1 MYNKDRTL
9 AKYKND
15 IYIHKGLLQQFQ
27 DIEDNIY
34 YNINTLNN
42 RKLLKKIYVGGYY
55 MGGGLATIAASVIAE
70 KYKNMFLVSCFTF
83 GAPMVGNCGFKQFF
97 KEIVSNNYRIILND
111 TNDEIK
117 CSLDFYNCYK
127 HHKYKY
133 KMYNKFYD
141 GSYCHVSNALQLTPD
156 VMLEFKKPKLNKT
169 DRILKHFYK
178 IDSHTDLIQDIDV
191 YIIRLQSIISTY
203 KENIAKYSQNY
214 SLKEGHNNRLQ
225 DAIIIDVPSHSS
237 SESRL
242 SNDDCANKE
251 DILIIENKLERMNQL
266 ISEILFSINRNIS
279 DR

>member
-1 MYNKDRTL
+1 
-9 AKYKND
+9 
-15 IYIHKGLLQQFQ
+15 
-27 DIEDNIY
+27 
-34 YNINTLNN
+34 
-42 RKLLKKIYVGGYY
+42 
-55 MGGGLATIAASVIAE
+55 
-70 KYKNMFLVSCFTF
+70 
-83 GAPMVGNCGFKQFF
+83 
-97 KEIVSNNYRIILND
+97 
-111 TNDEIK
+111 
-117 CSLDFYNCYK
+117 
-127 HHKYKY
+127 
-133 KMYNKFYD
+133 
-141 GSYCHVSNALQLTPD
+141 VSNALQLTPD
-156 VMLEFKKPKLNKT
+156 DMLEFKKPKLNKT